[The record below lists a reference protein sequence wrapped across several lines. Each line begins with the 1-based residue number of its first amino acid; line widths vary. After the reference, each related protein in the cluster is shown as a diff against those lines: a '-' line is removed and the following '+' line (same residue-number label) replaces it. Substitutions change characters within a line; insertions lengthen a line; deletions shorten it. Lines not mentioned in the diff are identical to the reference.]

1 MSHLEQQIKALTQ
14 QVELLT
20 NRVEKLQAEN
30 QQLKKEN
37 SQLREQNDQLRD
49 KIAKLEKNSSNSSK
63 PPSSDIVDPQP
74 GRKKKKKRKIG
85 GQRGHPKYTRQ
96 PFTADEIDQTIIHK
110 LPAGEV
116 CRRGLIPL
124 DETEPALQ
132 QIDLPEQL
140 FDVIEHRVQLYVDPR
155 GRTIKAKL
163 PKEIRKAGLFSP
175 RMMALTGYLKARG
188 HMSYST
194 LQAFFNDILNLDV
207 SQGYLSKICTK
218 KLSAALQPAYSEVA
232 EFIRNAPVV
241 GTDET
246 GHKNPAYKRTWTWC
260 QQTSGAV
267 FFHISNSRA
276 SQVLTDILGSDFG
289 GIVVCD
295 YYSANKKFINDND
308 IKVQYCWAHLVRDIK
323 FLMTLSYKTVQRWAE
338 ALLTILRKL
347 FELWKTRRQRH
358 PGRYRRTIEKLRKT
372 FLQKVRRP
380 PDHSDARNIKNR
392 FSGSGK
398 KGYFLFLERDG
409 VPPTNNGT
417 EQAIRFVVIDR
428 RVTQGTRSWAGM
440 RWCERAW
447 TVVATSARHRRSVYQ
462 FFLDAIN
469 ATYADTPYPKLIPAN
484 L

>member
-1 MSHLEQQIKALTQ
+1 MDDKDVIIARQQREIEYLRAL
-14 QVELLT
+14 V
-20 NRVEKLQAEN
+20 A
-30 QQLKKEN
+30 
-37 SQLREQNDQLRD
+37 QLRD

-85 GQRGHPKYTRQ
+85 GQSGHPKHTRR
-96 PFTADEIDQTIIHK
+96 PFATDEIDRTVIHK
-110 LPAGEV
+110 LPVKEV
-116 CRRGLIPL
+116 RRRGLVPL
-124 DETEPALQ
+124 EETEPALQ

-140 FDVIEHRVQLYVDPR
+140 FDVIEHHVQLYVDPS
-155 GRTIKAKL
+155 GKIVKAKL
-163 PKEIRKAGLFSP
+163 PKDIRKSGLFSP

-194 LQAFFNDILNLDV
+194 LQAFFDDIMNLDV
-207 SQGYLSKICTK
+207 SQGYLSKICTR

-246 GHKNPAYKRTWTWC
+246 GHKNPAHKYMWTWC
-260 QQTSGAV
+260 QQTPQAV
-267 FFHISNSRA
+267 FFHISHSRA
-276 SQVLTDILGSDFG
+276 SQVLIDILGSDFG

-308 IKVQYCWAHLVRDIK
+308 IQVQYCWAHLVRDIK
-323 FLMTLSYKTVQRWAE
+323 FLATLSYKTVQRWAE

-347 FELWKTRRQRH
+347 FELWKTRHQRH
-358 PGRYRRTIEKLRKT
+358 PGRYWRAIEKLRKT

-380 PDHSDARNIKNR
+380 PDYGEAWNIKNR

-447 TVVATSARHRRSVYQ
+447 TVVATSARHRHSVYQ

>member
-1 MSHLEQQIKALTQ
+1 MDDKDVIIARQQREI
-14 QVELLT
+14 E
-20 NRVEKLQAEN
+20 E
-30 QQLKKEN
+30 
-37 SQLREQNDQLRD
+37 LRELVLQLRD

-63 PPSSDIVDPQP
+63 PPSSDIVDPQS

-85 GQRGHPKYTRQ
+85 GQKGHPKHSRQ
-96 PFTADEIDQTIIHK
+96 PFADDEIDRTIIHK
-110 LPAGEV
+110 LPAKEV
-116 CRRGLIPL
+116 QRRGLIPL
-124 DETEPALQ
+124 DETESALQ

-155 GRTIKAKL
+155 GKIVKAKI
-163 PKEIRKAGLFSP
+163 PRDIRKAGLFSP
-175 RMMALTGYLKARG
+175 RMIALTGYLKARG

-194 LQAFFNDILNLDV
+194 LQAFFDEIMNLDV
-207 SQGYLSKICTK
+207 CQGYLSKVCTK

-246 GHKNPAYKRTWTWC
+246 GHKNPAYKSAWTWC
-260 QQTSGAV
+260 QQTPQAV

-276 SQVLTDILGSDFG
+276 SKVLIDILGSDFG

-308 IKVQYCWAHLVRDIK
+308 IQVQYCWAHLVRDIK
-323 FLMTLSYKTVQRWAE
+323 FLTTLSYKTVRRWAE
-338 ALLTILRKL
+338 ALLSILRKL
-347 FELWKTRRQRH
+347 FELWKTRHQRH
-358 PGRYRRTIEKLRKT
+358 PGRCKKKIEKLRKT

-380 PDHSDARNIKNR
+380 PDHSDAWNIKKR
-392 FSGSGK
+392 FNGSGK
-398 KGYFLFLERDG
+398 KSHFLFLERDG
-409 VPPTNNGT
+409 VPPTNNAS

-447 TVVATSARHRRSVYQ
+447 TVVATSARHKRSVYQ
-462 FFLDAIN
+462 FFLNAIN

>member
-20 NRVEKLQAEN
+20 NQVEELQAEN
-30 QQLKKEN
+30 KQLKLEN
-37 SQLREQNDQLRD
+37 FQLRD
-49 KIAKLEKNSSNSSK
+49 KIARLEKNSSNSSK

-85 GQRGHPKYTRQ
+85 AQKGHQKYTRQ
-96 PFTADEIDQTIIHK
+96 PFAADEIDRTIIHE
-110 LPAGEV
+110 LPAKEV
-116 CRRGLIPL
+116 RRRGLIPL

-155 GRTIKAKL
+155 GRTVKAKL

-194 LQAFFNDILNLDV
+194 LQAFFDDIMNFDV
-207 SQGYLSKICTK
+207 SQGYLSKVCTR

-232 EFIRNAPVV
+232 KFIRNAPVV

-246 GHKNPAYKRTWTWC
+246 GHKNPAYKSAWTWC
-260 QQTSGAV
+260 QQTPQAV

-276 SQVLTDILGSDFG
+276 SQVLIDILGSDFG

-308 IKVQYCWAHLVRDIK
+308 IPVQYCWAHLVRDIK
-323 FLMTLSYKTVQRWAE
+323 FLTTLSYKTVQRWAE

-358 PGRYRRTIEKLRKT
+358 SGRYKKKIEKLRKT

-392 FSGSGK
+392 FKGSGK
-398 KGYFLFLERDG
+398 KGYFLFLEQDG
-409 VPPTNNGT
+409 VPPTNNAS

-447 TVVATSARHRRSVYQ
+447 TVVATSARHKRSVYQ
-462 FFLDAIN
+462 FFLNAVN
-469 ATYADTPYPKLIPAN
+469 ATYANSPYPKLIPEN